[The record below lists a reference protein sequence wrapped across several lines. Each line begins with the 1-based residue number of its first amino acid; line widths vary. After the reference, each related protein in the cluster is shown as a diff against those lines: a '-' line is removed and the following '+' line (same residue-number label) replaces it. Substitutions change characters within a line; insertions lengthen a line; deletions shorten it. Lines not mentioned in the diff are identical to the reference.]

1 MDQNSFFQIF
11 SVTYLFGFLMALT
24 SPDYREEVIGWLRAA
39 WANRTNSRTLALFAL
54 VVMPLGILFW
64 PFAMIFEIKIAV
76 DNAEDT
82 ESERSASV
90 EL

>member
-1 MDQNSFFQIF
+1 
-11 SVTYLFGFLMALT
+11 LFGFLTALT
-24 SPDYREEVIGWLRAA
+24 LPDYREEVMGWLRVA
-39 WANRTNSRTLALFAL
+39 WVNRTNSRILAQFAL

-64 PFAMIFEIKIAV
+64 PFAMIFEIKITV

-82 ESERSASV
+82 ESERAASV